1 MKLLV
6 TGATGKLG
14 SKVVETLLKTVP
26 ASDLVVS
33 VRNPEKAEGL
43 KSRGVEVRHGD
54 FDKPETLKRS

>member
-1 MKLLV
+1 MMNTCIRDKYKLLQGGNRMKLLV

-26 ASDLVVS
+26 AEQVVIS

-43 KSRGVEVRHGD
+43 
-54 FDKPETLKRS
+54 